1 MELQDKIG
9 REDVVNKIC
18 TLVDR
23 LQKDAH
29 FCLALDGEWGSGKS
43 FVMQMLEQK
52 FHEHPEYIVIKYDA
66 WKNNFY
72 SDPLIAILYC
82 LLDGIK
88 EYLYLLQLIPKK
100 IKKGMKKNLQTWGNG
115 FIKALKAS
123 EGIVAVL
130 GYAIEGIKNIVTA
143 TGSLTN
149 YEKLADFC
157 SYQSLLEE
165 AKKKLNAI
173 TQFENYEG
181 RQTKLIILVDEID
194 RCLPNEQLIVLE
206 RLHHLFDVKNCAVI
220 VALNKNAIKANFK
233 IQYGCNGVEYL
244 RKFFSYN
251 FLIETLY
258 DTLLRNLIQDF
269 VDEINSSEKQD
280 YVYTEKETKPLT
292 TALVNEF
299 ERISKNYNISFN
311 NRDITEYFRKFRAI
325 WELDKSLNIAFIG
338 FLLMMM
344 LYKLYEEQKFQNY
357 KKGEWKQDSFLTFK
371 FGDSIRI
378 IGQESA
384 RYLGAAI
391 SFPRYND
398 DFCNKFSISMNSIRF
413 RNDTNLFN
421 WFQTMNS
428 RNFYHL
434 YVCGEQDRA
443 MVEKCLNEIEIC
455 GIMNNGDKDER

>member
-23 LQKDAH
+23 LQKDAN

-43 FVMQMLEQK
+43 FVMQMLEQR
-52 FHEHPEYIVIKYDA
+52 FHEHDEYIVIKYDA

-88 EYLYLLQLIPKK
+88 DYAYTLSGIPEK

-115 FIKALKAS
+115 LIKALKAS

-130 GYAIEGIKNIVTA
+130 WYAIEGIKNIVTA
-143 TGSLTN
+143 TGNLTN
-149 YEKLADFC
+149 HEKLADFR

-165 AKKKLNAI
+165 VKEKLNDI
-173 TQFENYEG
+173 TKFEDNEG

-220 VALNKNAIKANFK
+220 VALNKNAINANFK

-251 FLIETLY
+251 FLIQTLY
-258 DTLLRNLIQDF
+258 DSLLRNLIQDF

-280 YVYTEKETKPLT
+280 YVYTEKEIKPLT

-299 ERISKNYNISFN
+299 ERISKNYNIAFN
-311 NRDITEYFRKFRAI
+311 NRDITEYFRKFRVI
-325 WELDKSLNIAFIG
+325 WEMDKPMNLAFIG
-338 FLLMMM
+338 FLLLMM
-344 LYKLYEEQKFQNY
+344 LYKLYEEQRFQNY
-357 KKGEWKQDSFLTFK
+357 KKGEWNHNSFLTFK
-371 FGDSIRI
+371 FGDNIQI
-378 IGQESA
+378 TGQESVS
-384 RYLGAAI
+384 YMGTKL
-391 SFPRYND
+391 SVPKYND
-398 DFCNKFSISMNSIRF
+398 DFCNKVSLFMNSVRY
-413 RNDTNLFN
+413 RNDSSLCH
-421 WFQTMNS
+421 WFQTLNS
-428 RNFYHL
+428 YSFYHL
-434 YVCGEQDRA
+434 YVCGEGNRD
-443 MVEKCLNEIEIC
+443 MVEKCFNEIDIY
-455 GIMNNGDKDER
+455 GIINNGNKDER